1 VSLIIK
7 TIVQPE
13 EAGARIDR
21 HVCGILS
28 DASRTAVQRAIE
40 DHAILVNG
48 TPIAKN
54 YKIRPGDAIT
64 GSLSEACNPDTLEPE
79 NIPVQVLYE
88 DTHLVVINKPAG
100 MVVHPGAGVKSG
112 TLANALLYRWREEI
126 AGVGDVSRPGMVH
139 RLDKETSGIIIVAKN
154 SVAHARLSRMFKERS
169 VKKSYRTLVWG
180 VPPPAGV
187 INASLSRSSVHRKKI
202 VVMSEGRSSLTRYE
216 VRKSNNW
223 MAELN
228 VFPETGRTHQIRVH
242 LSSIGH
248 PVLGDD
254 LYGGGRKYL
263 DKVSPIYKPEAKK
276 VSLLATR
283 VMLHAEHIAFTH
295 PVTGKRICLTSPLP
309 EDMKKI
315 ISMV

>member
-1 VSLIIK
+1 
-7 TIVQPE
+7 
-13 EAGARIDR
+13 
-21 HVCGILS
+21 VCGILS

-139 RLDKETSGIIIVAKN
+139 RLDKETSGILLIAKN
-154 SVAHARLSRMFKERS
+154 NRTHRALQSQFESR
-169 VKKSYRTLVWG
+169 
-180 VPPPAGV
+180 
-187 INASLSRSSVHRKKI
+187 SLSKTYIAIVKGRVEFEQGHIDKPIGHHPKI
-202 VVMSEGRSSLTRYE
+202 RERRAVSNAETARDAQTHYRVLRRFHYATLLE
-216 VRKSNNW
+216 VKI
-223 MAELN
+223 L
-228 VFPETGRTHQIRVH
+228 TGRTHQIRVH
-242 LSSIGH
+242 MEHLGYPVIG
-248 PVLGDD
+248 DE
-254 LYGGGRKYL
+254 LYGTRLK
-263 DKVSPIYKPEAKK
+263 SER
-276 VSLLATR
+276 LA
-283 VMLHAEHIAFTH
+283 LHAAKIEFAH
-295 PVTGKRICLTSPLP
+295 PTTGDIMCFKSEWPADFKAMIEKAEKAERA
-309 EDMKKI
+309 
-315 ISMV
+315 